1 VLDASNLSCT
11 FLTNEFDEDLSE
23 VDTSMFIPSLRA
35 DTLVFKLADQGV
47 ADRLAEASGVELA
60 GGTDVVRAVKALAT
74 KFKGWGARSAAISTP
89 PQFCAPQVDSG
100 EYDAAVRKV
109 LAGQELSGAEQC
121 ALQAG
126 TIHAVAQAC
135 HETGMPFQIMY
146 GAVRGAYPH
155 GVYQGQDLPQG
166 GDTIAG
172 LLPLLNAYP
181 QVTFCLS
188 VLSDS
193 QIHELN
199 SYGWI
204 LQNVVLS
211 GHWWYS
217 TIPAY
222 IQRDLAARV
231 QSVPGNKLV
240 GYYSDMYK
248 LEFGLAKFNM
258 YRRVMARTLASEF
271 VEPGYGTEEQALD
284 LARAMLR
291 DNAARVFGL

>member
-1 VLDASNLSCT
+1 
-11 FLTNEFDEDLSE
+11 
-23 VDTSMFIPSLRA
+23 M
-35 DTLVFKLADQGV
+35 
-47 ADRLAEASGVELA
+47 
-60 GGTDVVRAVKALAT
+60 KALAAR
-74 KFKGWGARSAAISTP
+74 FKGWGARSAAISTP
-89 PQFCAPQVDSG
+89 PQFCAPAVDDAD
-100 EYDAAVRKV
+100 YDAAVRKV
-109 LAGQELSGAEQC
+109 LKGEELSCDERC
-121 ALQAG
+121 VLQAG
-126 TIHAVAQAC
+126 TIHAVAEGC
-135 HETGMPFQIMY
+135 RETGMPFQIMY

-155 GVYQGQDLPQG
+155 GVYQGQDLPRG

-181 QVTFCLS
+181 DVTFCLS

-222 IQRDLAARV
+222 IQRDLAARL
-231 QSVPGNKLV
+231 QSVPGNKLI

-258 YRRVMARTLASEF
+258 YRRVMARTLAEEF
-271 VEPGYGTEEQALD
+271 IEPGYGTEEQAVE
-284 LARAMLR
+284 LARAMLHG
-291 DNAARVFGL
+291 NAARIFGL